1 MNAPFKADGGLMTSK
16 GQILIPK
23 AVRDAAGLAPGKPFK
38 VWLNDDGQVSIA
50 PLGFGPEDAELRV
63 QQMRKG
69 LQKWL
74 GKYRTG
80 KGTDAIMRELRGDW
94 EP

>member
-1 MNAPFKADGGLMTSK
+1 MNAPFKPDGGVMTSK

-23 AVRDAAGLAPGKPFK
+23 AIRDAAGLAPGKPFK
-38 VWLNDDGQVSIA
+38 VWLNEDGKVSIA
-50 PLGFGPEDAELRV
+50 PLSFGPEDAELRV

-69 LQKWL
+69 LKAL
-74 GKYRTG
+74 RGKYSTG
-80 KGTDAIMRELRGDW
+80 RGTDAIMRELRGDW